1 MKTTLKLTLV
11 LVALS
16 VLSPTWAWG
25 KELERSSG
33 QDKEQAYGRG
43 IGYQEY
49 QDYNKEQDFGRGQGR
64 GKGVGRGNRRDF
76 NVSEGE

>member
-25 KELERSSG
+25 KEPERSPD
-33 QDKEQAYGRG
+33 QDKGQRYGRG
-43 IGYQEY
+43 IGCQEC
-49 QDYNKEQDFGRGQGR
+49 QDCSKGQGFGRGQGWGNGQGFGRGQGR
-64 GKGVGRGNRRDF
+64 GQ
-76 NVSEGE
+76 E